1 VIEIQIGD
9 GDMRLVV
16 PASPE
21 HLRAVR
27 LVAADAAGRAGLDC
41 DETDDLRIAV
51 DEVCHALM
59 RATDQPILLGI
70 AAREDRVA
78 VEGSVV
84 VGAPASELPLHPLS
98 EAILRSVTDE
108 FDIVVDGREMR
119 FRLVKRKASVVSCG

>member
-1 VIEIQIGD
+1 VIERQICD

-41 DETDDLRIAV
+41 EETDDLRIAV

-59 RATDQPILLGI
+59 RVTDQPILLGI

-78 VEGSVV
+78 VEGSVM
-84 VGAPASELPLHPLS
+84 VGVRASALPLHPLS
-98 EAILRSVTDE
+98 EAILRSVTDA